1 MIEFLKGYLDIE
13 WHKKQEVIAF
23 LVKKGFRKKNLERK
37 FRLAVEKYDREYCD
51 GLHDSYIAHSAK
63 GYYLTSDPEIIKKS
77 IADDESRLIALSKRI
92 YGAKRRLKEE
102 NQLTLLPKDKTMDAY
117 EVLLKMEV

>member
-13 WHKKQEVIAF
+13 WRKKKDVVKF
-23 LVKKGFRKKNLERK
+23 LVDKGFRKKNLERK
-37 FRLAVEKYDREYCD
+37 FRKAVEVYDREYYE
-51 GLHDSYIAHSAK
+51 GLHDSYIAHSVR

-92 YGAKRRLKEE
+92 YGAKRRLRED

-117 EVLLKMEV
+117 EILMKMEI